1 MEDANDIISRVYR
14 QNGDDIKNN
23 NIKTVCMKGNILIGL
38 SGRPKRV

>member
-1 MEDANDIISRVYR
+1 MEDANDILSRVYR
-14 QNGDDIKNN
+14 QNGDDIKN